1 VKFDEAMSQ
10 VCSFCKAKASHHRL
24 TTHGNLYCLVL
35 NSRGRKRRDIL
46 IRNGR
51 HYDDASIHR
60 IEPKYLDK
68 GDFEAEVGETIQRAL
83 TTDYEESG
91 GQA

>member
-1 VKFDEAMSQ
+1 VEFNEAMSQ

-35 NSRGRKRRDIL
+35 NSRGRKRRDTL

-51 HYDDASIHR
+51 HYDDASINR

-68 GDFEAEVGETIQRAL
+68 GDYKTEVGAAIQRAL
-83 TTDYEESG
+83 TDNEESG
-91 GQA
+91 RQA